1 MFELDKENFSKF
13 LSEQRKLKG
22 YTQKQ
27 LAERLFVSDKAVS
40 KWERSLSMPDISLLI
55 PLAEALEV
63 SVTELLEGR
72 KIDPKSEMNARKVE
86 ELVQKALN
94 LESPEERGKRRK
106 RDMMVFGS
114 CVLFMVLESGAG
126 LWMLSKWQ
134 SESED
139 PAAFMASLGGII
151 SILVLSTLSFS
162 FGIYFWFFIR
172 ERLPRYYD
180 ENRICVY
187 SQGYFNLSMPGISF
201 HNGSWPHMLKALRIW
216 SAVTMVTAPLV
227 CLLTAF
233 FSKVFPSG
241 WIPFFLQ
248 MAAIGLYLGGMF
260 APLYIVNR
268 KYGRPE
274 YTAAAEQGAAKVS
287 EADKEQLK
295 SAGHKKMAVSLIL
308 STAALLS
315 VFLIIYGFRIA
326 GLGTE
331 YSGIR
336 MGYMQHFTSQEWSA
350 SYRLLNGMVSR
361 TIQASSDSEICILEI
376 KTTKGSLSVEMTD
389 GAGIIVFSDTDLQPG
404 VYEVPISGDIRIKF
418 TGKDHTGGFSV
429 TCNGD
434 SSR

>member
-1 MFELDKENFSKF
+1 MYELDRESFSKF
-13 LSEQRKLKG
+13 IAEQRRLKG

-72 KIDPKSEMNARKVE
+72 KLDPESEMKAEKVE

-94 LESPEERGKRRK
+94 LETPEEKGKRRK
-106 RDMMVFGS
+106 HDIAVFGS

-134 SESED
+134 SGNED

-151 SILVLSTLSFS
+151 SILVLSALSFS

-187 SQGYFNLSMPGISF
+187 SQGYFNLSLPGISF
-201 HNGSWPHMLKALRIW
+201 HNGSWPYMLKALRIW
-216 SAVTMVTAPLV
+216 SAVTMTTAPLT
-227 CLLTAF
+227 CLLIAF
-233 FSKVFPSG
+233 SYKLFPAG
-241 WIPFFLQ
+241 WIPFFLH
-248 MAAIGLYLGGMF
+248 MTAIGLYLGGMF
-260 APLYIVNR
+260 VPLYIVNR

-274 YTAAAEQGAAKVS
+274 CKAAAEQEAAR
-287 EADKEQLK
+287 EQTK
-295 SAGHKKMAVSLIL
+295 DAGHKNMAVSLIL
-308 STAALLS
+308 SVAVLLT
-315 VFLIIYGFRIA
+315 VFLIVYAVRIA

-331 YSGIR
+331 YSGVR
-336 MGYMQHFTSQEWSA
+336 MGYVQSYTSQEWSA

-361 TIQASSDSEICILEI
+361 TVQAPADSGICILEI
-376 KTTKGSLSVEMTD
+376 ETTKGSISVEMTD
-389 GAGIIVFSDTDLQPG
+389 GAGNIIFSDTDLQPG
-404 VYEVPISGDIRIKF
+404 VYEVQLSGATRIRF
-418 TGKDHTGGFSV
+418 TGKDHGGGFSV
-429 TCNGD
+429 SFHKE